1 MSIEKQRSIEFF
13 IKCLS
18 DQEPQIREKA
28 VVILGDFGAEE
39 AITALEA
46 LIENVNEDIQLR
58 LRAMDAIAS
67 IHQSIITM
75 TEQPKNQ
82 PAFNIG
88 QVGNINTG
96 DVNIQRDQVGIQN
109 NCDVDTEIQK
119 AIDEIQLVLA
129 SLQNQYP
136 QVNESEAIEIIDAE
150 FQDQQRPQW
159 QKLLNV
165 KRLYKGSKKAAIKIG
180 EHFTESNIW
189 GKGLIAFLEGIS
201 EE

>member
-1 MSIEKQRSIEFF
+1 MSIEKRRSIEFF

-28 VVILGDFGAEE
+28 VTILGNFGAEE
-39 AITALEA
+39 AIPALEA
-46 LIENVNEDIQLR
+46 LIENTDEDIQLR

-67 IHQSIITM
+67 IHQFITIM
-75 TEQPKNQ
+75 AEQSKNQ

-109 NCDVDTEIQK
+109 NYDADTEIQK
-119 AIDEIQLVLA
+119 AIDEIQLVLV
-129 SLQNQYP
+129 SMQNQYP
-136 QVNESEAIEIIDAE
+136 QANESEAIEIIDAE

-159 QKLLNV
+159 QKLLSL

-201 EE
+201 E